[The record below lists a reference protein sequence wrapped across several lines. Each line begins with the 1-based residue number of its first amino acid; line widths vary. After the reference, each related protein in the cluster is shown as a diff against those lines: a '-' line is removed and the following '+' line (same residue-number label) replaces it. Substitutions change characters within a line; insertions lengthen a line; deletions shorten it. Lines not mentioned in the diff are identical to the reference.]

1 MNTEHDTRI
10 PVDPSPRG
18 SSGPRSVRIRAWSRF
33 LLGRAAV
40 ALGLAAGL
48 VLVSGLGPLLRGVA
62 GPGPGALGAIV
73 LTEPAPLLYPWYV
86 VVLGH
91 TLLLC
96 LLPRG
101 PWPPVVV
108 LAGALLIALAWFSVP
123 APAPV
128 ALPLDPSG
136 GAAGLAA
143 ALFGTDAPPAVQE
156 ATVGTL
162 ARIVFG
168 VLVVCAALM
177 IARDVRAPVGRPR
190 PSRSGAASVAGG
202 ACALLAV
209 VALVWSAALLYA
221 LVTGDAALRESP
233 FGVFVEP
240 DTLAPGRGWTERGT
254 AALTLV
260 AVPLLY
266 AGVQGTRTLL
276 CRG

>member
-1 MNTEHDTRI
+1 MSTEHDIRASAS
-10 PVDPSPRG
+10 PPSRLP
-18 SSGPRSVRIRAWSRF
+18 SEPRSTRARAWARF

-62 GPGPGALGAIV
+62 DPGPGALGAIV
-73 LTEPAPLLYPWYV
+73 LTEPAPLLYPWYA

-91 TLLLC
+91 AFLLC

-101 PWPPVVV
+101 PRPSFVV

-128 ALPLDPSG
+128 ALPPAPSG
-136 GAAGLAA
+136 GAADLAA

-156 ATVGTL
+156 ATAGTL

-177 IARDVRAPVGRPR
+177 IARDVRAPAGQPCSLH
-190 PSRSGAASVAGG
+190 PWTASLAAG
-202 ACALLAV
+202 ACALLAL
-209 VALVWSAALLYA
+209 VALVWSTALLYT
-221 LVTGDAALRESP
+221 LVTGDAALREGP
-233 FGVFVEP
+233 FGAFVEP
-240 DTLAPGRGWTERGT
+240 DTLAPGRGWAERGA

-260 AVPLLY
+260 AIPLLY
-266 AGVQGTRTLL
+266 AGVQGTRTFLR
-276 CRG
+276 RG